1 LKSPGITAGIFCFN
15 AVMKKDKPRV
25 AIQGIRASF
34 HEEAAFKYFGENI
47 QTIECNSF
55 KRTFDALE
63 NNEADYVVMAI
74 ENSIAG
80 SILPNYSLLLN
91 YNFPVIGEIYLPIQL
106 HLMAL
111 PGVAFENVKYVTS
124 HPIAIRQCIDFFD
137 EYPHLQIV
145 ESNDTAACAK
155 RIHDEKLT
163 DTVAIANSL
172 AAKLYELDILERR
185 IESNKKNFTRFLILT
200 THDRAVKKPANKAS
214 LCFQVSNQVGALAK
228 VLNIFANQGVNMS
241 KIQSMPVLGKRNE
254 YNFYVDVE
262 WEETKQYD
270 SAVKQILK
278 YTHNF
283 NILGEYQRHD
293 DEGTAEKPL
302 NIAPAKPE
310 RKYISIKK
318 LVK

>member
-1 LKSPGITAGIFCFN
+1 
-15 AVMKKDKPRV
+15 MKKDKPRV

-34 HEEAAFKYFGENI
+34 HEEAAFKYFGDKI

-63 NNEADYVVMAI
+63 AGEADYVVMAI

-91 YNFPVIGEIYLPIQL
+91 YNFPVIGEVYLPIQL

-111 PGVAFENVKYVTS
+111 PGVTFDQIKTVTS

-137 EYPHLQIV
+137 EYPHLKVV
-145 ESNDTAACAK
+145 ESSDTAACAK

-172 AAKLYELDILERR
+172 AAQLYGLNILERR

-200 THDRAVKKPANKAS
+200 THENATKQSANKAS

-228 VLNIFANQGVNMS
+228 VLNIFANLGVNMS

-283 NILGEYQRHD
+283 NILGEYKRYE
-293 DEGTAEKPL
+293 DETTEKVTP
-302 NIAPAKPE
+302 PAKPD

-318 LVK
+318 KQTTPDK

>member
-1 LKSPGITAGIFCFN
+1 
-15 AVMKKDKPRV
+15 MKEKKPRV

-34 HEEAAFKYFGENI
+34 HEEAAFLHFGEDI

-55 KRTFDALE
+55 KRTFEALK

-80 SILPNYSLLLN
+80 SILPNYSLMMS
-91 YNFPVIGEIYLPIQL
+91 YNFPVVGEVYLPIQL
-106 HLMAL
+106 HLLAL
-111 PGVAFENVKYVTS
+111 PGVKFDDVKYVTS
-124 HPIAIRQCIDFFD
+124 HPIAIRQCVDFFD
-137 EYPHLQIV
+137 EYPHLKVV

-155 RIHDEKLT
+155 RIRDENLT
-163 DTVAIANSL
+163 DTVAIANTL
-172 AAKLYELDILERR
+172 AAKLYDLDILERR

-200 THDRAVKKPANKAS
+200 HHENVVKKENNKAS

-228 VLNIFANQGVNMS
+228 VLQIFAEQEINMS

-262 WEETKQYD
+262 WDNAKQYD
-270 SAVKQILK
+270 TAIRQVLK

-283 NILGEYQRHD
+283 NILGEYQRHE
-293 DEGTAEKPL
+293 DEYIQNEREQKMRGQEK
-302 NIAPAKPE
+302 IS
-310 RKYISIKK
+310 RKYINVKK
-318 LVK
+318 IVK